1 MKKLLFPFFV
11 ILLFSACVTPM
22 PISVNPDDSYLMHV
36 ECVPGATTRNEVLLL
51 LKRAKARDVKV
62 DDGGGG
68 MTIEAAYYKADNDI
82 GLLESIA
89 DDIRLV
95 GTVVEVDIRDNPNTV
110 RQNR

>member
-11 ILLFSACVTPM
+11 IVFFSACVTPM
-22 PISVNPDDSYLMHV
+22 QVSVDPNQSYLVHV

-51 LKRAKARDVKV
+51 LKRAKARDVRV
-62 DDGGGG
+62 EDGGGG

-82 GLLESIA
+82 GFLESIA

-95 GTVVEVDIRDNPNTV
+95 ASVVEVEIRDNPNTV